1 MLSRL
6 FRRKTD
12 SQPDAGASGQPAAR
26 SLSFDWRQYVVFIA
40 FVVVLAV
47 FGATLYDS
55 GFLSPNNLLNI
66 VRQSA
71 IIAVMAVAMTFV
83 ILAAE
88 VDLSVGAVAGVG
100 SVLRPPA
107 GSRVGLFERKSP
119 R

>member
-71 IIAVMAVAMTFV
+71 IIAVMAVAATFV
-83 ILAAE
+83 ISAE
-88 VDLSVGAVAGVG
+88 WDRVVEGKRGDIGV
-100 SVLRPPA
+100 VRN
-107 GSRVGLFERKSP
+107 SRKQK
-119 R
+119 

>member
-6 FRRKTD
+6 FKRKTD
-12 SQPDAGASGQPAAR
+12 SQQATGAGGQAGAGADGQPAGR

-71 IIAVMAVAMTFV
+71 IIAVMAVALSFV
-83 ILAAE
+83 ISAAGIK
-88 VDLSVGAVAGVG
+88 LSLGCVA
-100 SVLRPPA
+100 
-107 GSRVGLFERKSP
+107 
-119 R
+119 

>member
-6 FRRKTD
+6 FKRKTD
-12 SQPDAGASGQPAAR
+12 SQQATGAGGQAGAGAVGQPAGR

-71 IIAVMAVAMTFV
+71 IIAVMAVGIAFF
-83 ILAAE
+83 ILSGGRH
-88 VDLSVGAVAGVG
+88 L
-100 SVLRPPA
+100 
-107 GSRVGLFERKSP
+107 SP